1 MSLTGAKSLRAVV
14 LCAMNC
20 LIVAVGCSHPLV
32 VEVPVGYTGHV
43 AILCERFGGEEVPPI
58 QVAADGS
65 AHGALCPHSRR
76 AISVVSGGKPIQ
88 PLGKPHWSTT
98 GDGIVV
104 GIDFE
109 VR

>member
-1 MSLTGAKSLRAVV
+1 MLFSANSLVRYSVIAFSTFLLNATT
-14 LCAMNC
+14 
-20 LIVAVGCSHPLV
+20 GCSHPL
-32 VEVPVGYTGHV
+32 EVDLPTGYTGKVTVYCDRLV
-43 AILCERFGGEEVPPI
+43 ANVPPI
-58 QVAADGS
+58 KVDLDGNAPKAA
-65 AHGALCPHSRR
+65 CPRSPRQLTAVR
-76 AISVVSGGKPIQ
+76 NGVVVE